1 MGSVDPKYR
10 LRKVSSVKVI
20 WTVEQQDFGT
30 QEPSC
35 SSVPQAA
42 MANLE
47 DKERSKSTLIN
58 LACFPKGVNW
68 PLRKLKASQTGHA

>member
-1 MGSVDPKYR
+1 MGSADPKYR

-42 MANLE
+42 MANLFIVM
-47 DKERSKSTLIN
+47 TLALSALPATPVAVFVVGKMIEG
-58 LACFPKGVNW
+58 L
-68 PLRKLKASQTGHA
+68 L